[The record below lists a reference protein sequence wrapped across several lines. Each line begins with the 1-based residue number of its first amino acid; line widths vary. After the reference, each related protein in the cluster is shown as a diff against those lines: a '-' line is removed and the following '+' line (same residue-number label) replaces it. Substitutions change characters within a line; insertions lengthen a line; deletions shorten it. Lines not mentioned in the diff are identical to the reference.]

1 MLSLKLQAKLDDA
14 KTDLRVYC
22 KCGHSIFMPIYL
34 KHTICRYC
42 GSKVYRNKKEEF
54 KEKMALKLKRI

>member
-22 KCGHSIFMPIYL
+22 KCGHSIFMPVYL
-34 KHTICRYC
+34 KHTICSYC
-42 GSKVYRNKKEEF
+42 GAKVYRNKNDEF
-54 KEKMALKLKRI
+54 KDKLKVAISR